1 MTNLDS
7 ILKSEDITLLTDIC
21 IIKAV
26 VFPVVMYGCENW
38 TIKKGECWRID
49 AFELCWRRLL
59 KVPWTARKPNQSIL
73 KEINPKYSLK
83 GLMLKLQYFGHLIQ
97 SADSLAKTLM
107 LGNTEGRRRGVD
119 RMGWLDSIT
128 DSVDMNLGKL
138 QEMVKGKEAWHA
150 AVHPWGHSHTRLS
163 NWTAARIS
171 QLLITYS
178 AVTGH
183 SYLLPGWVPY
193 FHPYPPSL
201 YSQLSSQSS
210 PLKTSVRLIM
220 LLFCSSSVF
229 TFHTERK
236 PEYF

>member
-7 ILKSEDITLLTDIC
+7 ILKSEDITFLTDIC

-49 AFELCWRRLL
+49 AFELWCWRRLL

-97 SADSLAKTLM
+97 SADSLVKTLM

-119 RMGWLDSIT
+119 RMRWLDSIT
-128 DSVDMNLGKL
+128 DSVDMNLSKR

-150 AVHPWGHSHTRLS
+150 AVHPWGHKE
-163 NWTAARIS
+163 
-171 QLLITYS
+171 
-178 AVTGH
+178 
-183 SYLLPGWVPY
+183 SY
-193 FHPYPPSL
+193 
-201 YSQLSSQSS
+201 
-210 PLKTSVRLIM
+210 T
-220 LLFCSSSVF
+220 
-229 TFHTERK
+229 T
-236 PEYF
+236 